1 LIVTVEVRSSSAEG
15 FEKMLKS
22 GGASGAD

>member
-1 LIVTVEVRSSSAEG
+1 VTHDNEIILTEG